1 MLIELVHILED
12 DSLIILNLKKMKKL
26 ILMIALL
33 VAGVTF
39 AQEDNVTSDNSWLK
53 LGLNAGVPMGDADDA
68 SSFSTGLELKGQHL
82 VTPNFGIGLTTGYSH
97 FFGKDGAD
105 DFGVV
110 PAAAFA
116 RYYFNSSGLF
126 VGSDFGYGFVT
137 GIDDQ
142 DGGLYLN
149 PQIGYHNEDWNFYA
163 YYQNTFADNDVTIQ
177 VLGVGV
183 TYNIRF

>member
-1 MLIELVHILED
+1 
-12 DSLIILNLKKMKKL
+12 MKKL
-26 ILMIALL
+26 VLMIALL

-39 AQEDNVTSDNSWLK
+39 AQEVKVNDNVTSENSWLK
-53 LGLNAGVPMGDADDA
+53 LGLNAGVPMGDVDDA
-68 SSFSTGLELKGQHL
+68 SSFSFGLELKGQHL
-82 VTPNFGIGLTTGYSH
+82 VTPNFGIGLTTGYSN
-97 FFGKDGAD
+97 FFGKDGVD

-116 RYYFNSSGLF
+116 RYYFQPKGLF
-126 VGSDFGYGFVT
+126 VGADFGYGFLT
-137 GIDDQ
+137 GVDNL

-149 PQIGYHNEDWNFYA
+149 PQLGYHNDDWNFYA
-163 YYQNTFADNDVTIQ
+163 YYQNTFADNDITIQ